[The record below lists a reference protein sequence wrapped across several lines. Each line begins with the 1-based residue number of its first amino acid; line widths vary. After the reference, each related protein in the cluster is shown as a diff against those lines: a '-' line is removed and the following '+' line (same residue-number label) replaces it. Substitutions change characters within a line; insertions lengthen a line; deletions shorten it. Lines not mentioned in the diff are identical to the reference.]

1 MIFEPASPGL
11 KIFVPCIGFLY
22 FRGTRQLSNQQ
33 IYNVCVALY
42 MFYFSPSCGL
52 FCNLFTYR
60 ITYINSSSQKFVIP
74 KGLLSWKLK
83 KVIRYPKLSFQK
95 VTCRYLYRLLVLD
108 TVKRNN
114 SLTPS
119 TFLQNRVGQKLL
131 RSREGLLSEY
141 RTSNKSLM
149 LCK

>member
-1 MIFEPASPGL
+1 M
-11 KIFVPCIGFLY
+11 FVLLY
-22 FRGTRQLSNQQ
+22 TCS
-33 IYNVCVALY
+33 
-42 MFYFSPSCGL
+42 MYFSPSCGL

-114 SLTPS
+114 LLTPS

-149 LCK
+149 LCKQVCNYRARRLTTDQEQTKQALTPAIII